1 MFRAQ
6 RPRTAQLTPW
16 EGDGP
21 VSGVALLLPGGFIR
35 SRRGPLRIAEL
46 GLQGLATE
54 LNGRGRPHGLAVHLL
69 RYRYSGW
76 NGADA
81 DTAVDTRWALD
92 ELARRYPGAPV
103 VLIGN
108 SLGGRAAF
116 WCAGHP
122 SVAGVAGIA
131 PWLPTGDRVDQ
142 LAGRR
147 VLIVHGTA
155 DRSAANAAQ
164 SLEYALRARQVV
176 PELARY
182 EVPGGSHYLVRQS
195 ADINALTTDFTLA
208 TVGAE
213 GASLATG
220 TVCTRLPARA

>member
-6 RPRTAQLTPW
+6 RPRTARLTPW
-16 EGDGP
+16 EGDGR
-21 VSGVALLLPGGFIR
+21 VTGVALLLPGGFLR
-35 SRRGPLRIAEL
+35 SRRRPLKAAEL
-46 GLQGLATE
+46 GLRELATGLAD
-54 LNGRGRPHGLAVHLL
+54 RGRPHGLAVHLL
-69 RYRYSGW
+69 RYRYGGW

-81 DTAVDTRWALD
+81 DTAADTHWALD
-92 ELARRYPGAPV
+92 ELARRHPGAPV

-131 PWLPTGDRVDQ
+131 PWLPSGDRVEQ

-155 DRSAANAAQ
+155 DRSEASAAR
-164 SLEYALRARQVV
+164 SLEYALRARRVV
-176 PELARY
+176 PDLARY
-182 EVPGGSHYLVRQS
+182 EVPGGNHYLLRRT
-195 ADINALTTDFTLA
+195 ADINALTT
-208 TVGAE
+208 
-213 GASLATG
+213 
-220 TVCTRLPARA
+220 